1 MPIKVLYIDGDG
13 PMGGASRSLYEVVSR
28 FPADTVS
35 SYFVASSGTATNFYK
50 RVAVD
55 LVETR
60 GMSKFDN
67 TRYGYYR
74 GGRWLILLREFF
86 YFPFMLVAL
95 LRAKKKWRSVDVIHV
110 NEYVYILPALIAK
123 LLFRAPLVVHVR
135 ALARVQADSR
145 RVRLL
150 NFVFSRW
157 VDAIVAIDGNVRV
170 TLPATLPVHIVN
182 NSFSPSASNAP
193 TAEFVKK
200 FDGLRNNTLKV
211 GFVGNLH
218 LSKGV
223 LEIAQA
229 AKILRDEGYQIDFV
243 MVGGG
248 TLEDKGAKAWL
259 LAKFGF
265 AQNFGSELQSL
276 LERDQMDECF
286 HLFGPTL
293 DIKYVYDRI
302 DVLLFP
308 SHFDAPGR
316 PVFEAGFSSVP
327 SIVAVENPSADTFV
341 PNHTGLAIKA
351 RDANALAE
359 AIAYF
364 NDNPEERKRMG
375 DNARQLALQNFTP
388 ETNAKKLLDI
398 YSDLVVSR

>member
-1 MPIKVLYIDGDG
+1 
-13 PMGGASRSLYEVVSR
+13 
-28 FPADTVS
+28 
-35 SYFVASSGTATNFYK
+35 
-50 RVAVD
+50 
-55 LVETR
+55 
-60 GMSKFDN
+60 
-67 TRYGYYR
+67 
-74 GGRWLILLREFF
+74 
-86 YFPFMLVAL
+86 
-95 LRAKKKWRSVDVIHV
+95 
-110 NEYVYILPALIAK
+110 
-123 LLFRAPLVVHVR
+123 
-135 ALARVQADSR
+135 
-145 RVRLL
+145 
-150 NFVFSRW
+150 
-157 VDAIVAIDGNVRV
+157 
-170 TLPATLPVHIVN
+170 
-182 NSFSPSASNAP
+182 
-193 TAEFVKK
+193 
-200 FDGLRNNTLKV
+200 
-211 GFVGNLH
+211 
-218 LSKGV
+218 
-223 LEIAQA
+223 
-229 AKILRDEGYQIDFV
+229 
-243 MVGGG
+243 
-248 TLEDKGAKAWL
+248 
-259 LAKFGF
+259 
-265 AQNFGSELQSL
+265 
-276 LERDQMDECF
+276 MDECF